1 MPTTDSTMTP
11 QSPAVAQPPV
21 QNDEFDLGITQEMPQ
36 DAPSAQLSS
45 ENVEWDQSFDF
56 SLDLPDTYAEQTPTP
71 VIENAQDQPSTGL
84 LQDTNASEMPSLN
97 AQDETLSADPMPSQE
112 VSDGFLNEE
121 STPFVG
127 VENQQQNPESSE
139 MVSPENNT
147 DFLLE
152 EAPSDQEVPLMM
164 SEEPLQE
171 ETAPSPESDFP
182 TNEFLQDE
190 LSQTTAQ
197 EQHSPEE
204 AGSMFSATWQDIA
217 PVDQESSFQSD
228 LQGEDNISLTDAIPS
243 TENLSPNEI
252 SEAKDEAV
260 FLEDALP
267 TANESVPEEV
277 NQDAPS
283 QMFMD
288 ASPESEAN
296 TQPSEPFM
304 TSDQSAGNQL
314 IQQEQPTEV
323 PPSLSVP
330 AGDGNLL
337 NLDEMLAQS
346 PQNVSNSTSDAAVD
360 PFTAMKET
368 LQAQQQPTQA
378 PTLSPMPET
387 GALNET
393 LQTPSQENLA
403 SDPQAQSLN
412 LDMLSAQLPPQI
424 APLTASSQTPKLTTA
439 NLPLKKMLGV
449 VFGAVIVIAT
459 GVIAYI
465 RYPDLF
471 SLSAPQGEV
480 SLWTGEEHNA
490 APENPLLTGEM
501 QTSDDGEIQQTDP
514 VSVSG
519 TFDDDNEDAIQTIDL
534 SQTNTP
540 STTTN
545 PSTGNAAASGVNNAD
560 GLGAIE
566 NLVGP
571 VNNNDILKQEVME
584 FQRKGKEVREMWEAQ
599 NKRTMIKYGLAVEK
613 ESEKILDRLANGEN
627 IDISTWSEL
636 KSQLDD
642 YLTKATNG

>member
-11 QSPAVAQPPV
+11 QSPAVTQPPV
-21 QNDEFDLGITQEMPQ
+21 QNDEFDLGITQEMPK

-71 VIENAQDQPSTGL
+71 VIENAQDQPSTEL

-97 AQDETLSADPMPSQE
+97 AQDETLPANPMPSQE
-112 VSDGFLNEE
+112 VSDGFLNQE

-171 ETAPSPESDFP
+171 ETVSSSESDFP
-182 TNEFLQDE
+182 TNKFLQDD
-190 LSQTTAQ
+190 LPQTTAQ
-197 EQHSPEE
+197 EQNSPEE
-204 AGSMFSATWQDIA
+204 AGSMFSTAWQDIA

-228 LQGEDNISLTDAIPS
+228 LQGEENISLTDAIPS
-243 TENLSPNEI
+243 TETLSPNEI
-252 SEAKDEAV
+252 SGAKDEEV

-296 TQPSEPFM
+296 SQPSESFM
-304 TSDQSAGNQL
+304 TSDQSAENQP
-314 IQQEQPTEV
+314 IQQEQPTGV
-323 PPSLSVP
+323 PSSLSVP

-346 PQNVSNSTSDAAVD
+346 PQNVSNSTSDTAVD

-368 LQAQQQPTQA
+368 LQAQQQPIQA

-393 LQTPSQENLA
+393 LQVPSQENLA

-490 APENPLLTGEM
+490 APENPLLTGEK